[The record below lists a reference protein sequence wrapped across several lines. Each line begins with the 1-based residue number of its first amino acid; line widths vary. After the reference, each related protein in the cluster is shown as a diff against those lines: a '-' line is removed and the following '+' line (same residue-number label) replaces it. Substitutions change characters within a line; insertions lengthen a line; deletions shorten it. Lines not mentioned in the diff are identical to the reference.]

1 MKNEKNGTRSVPATR
16 RVRCPGRPKSLNTA
30 VQRCAGLLNY
40 LGRKPVGERLIFPD
54 EGRALMPPIK
64 DSKDIFQ
71 VYQTGA
77 LTVVGFGGRE
87 ILDQIDLSACRSEIL
102 GLVEK
107 HKCQTLAFD
116 LSGVKLIPSGM
127 LGLLASLRKMNIVV
141 HLYNP
146 SQDVAEVLQ
155 ITRLAE
161 VMPIHYIDVDAQG
174 ETA

>member
-1 MKNEKNGTRSVPATR
+1 
-16 RVRCPGRPKSLNTA
+16 
-30 VQRCAGLLNY
+30 
-40 LGRKPVGERLIFPD
+40 
-54 EGRALMPPIK
+54 MPPIK

-102 GLVEK
+102 GLVET

-127 LGLLASLRKMNIVV
+127 LGLLASLRKMNIGV

-161 VMPIHYIDVDAQG
+161 VMPIHYIDVDSQG

>member
-1 MKNEKNGTRSVPATR
+1 MLPPVHATAR
-16 RVRCPGRPKSLNTA
+16 
-30 VQRCAGLLNY
+30 LLNWE
-40 LGRKPVGERLIFPD
+40 GRGTIGDRRIFPD
-54 EGRALMPPIK
+54 EGRDIMPPLK

-71 VYQTGA
+71 VYQTGE

-87 ILDQIDLSACRSEIL
+87 ILDQIDLSACRAEIL
-102 GLVEK
+102 GLVDK

-127 LGLLASLRKMNIVV
+127 LGLLASLRKMNIRV

-146 SQDVAEVLQ
+146 SQDIAEVLQ

-161 VMPIHYIDVDAQG
+161 VMPIHYIDVETKG